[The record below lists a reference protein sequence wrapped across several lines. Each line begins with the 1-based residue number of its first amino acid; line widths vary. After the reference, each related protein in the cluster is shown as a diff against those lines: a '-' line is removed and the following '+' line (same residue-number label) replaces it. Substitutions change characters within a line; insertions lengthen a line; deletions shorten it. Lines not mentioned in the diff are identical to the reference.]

1 MNFLNRLFDCC
12 FRNKEDFKLYPNI
25 DKKLEENENSE
36 AIKEKEKSETI
47 KEKEKSETIKEK
59 ENSETIKE
67 KDTETTKEK
76 ENSETIDII
85 KEKKYSTTIKDKD
98 KGKDKEKNNLDNIL
112 EKKYPTTIK
121 EKEKDKDKEKNNS
134 NNIKEK
140 ENSETIKD
148 KDKNIKDTPKDK
160 DDLTPIGSDAQNFSS
175 FNATLQCLSNI
186 KKLNEFFLVTFP
198 KNQDYEEK
206 IISYEYY
213 KLIQKIVNENNNNK
227 ISYSSLIK
235 FKEKL
240 SDKYAF
246 LSKKVESNSK
256 DLFIFLL
263 EELNSELKDKS
274 DLFSKKNSFNQNYN
288 EAFAF
293 NEFSNELKA
302 KHNSIICD
310 LFPVVSEKIYQCNIC
325 KIQQYFFELSYY
337 IDFQLE
343 KVNNNLSYYRMGN
356 NYNMVNNY
364 NMNNNY
370 NPDINLLEC
379 FKFSYNYL
387 ELSNGNNQRFCNA
400 CNNLSDHLSQNI
412 LCSLPENLIIY
423 LNRGENDIYN
433 CNVIFQ
439 EYLDLNSFVKDNS
452 SNTMFELY
460 GFICGINES
469 STEQHFIAYCK
480 NQEDKRW
487 YLYDG
492 ELVSSCEKPW
502 ENHKGM
508 VYILFYKSF
517 I

>member
-36 AIKEKEKSETI
+36 TIKEKENSETI

-59 ENSETIKE
+59 DTETIKE
-67 KDTETTKEK
+67 KDTETIKEK

-121 EKEKDKDKEKNNS
+121 EKDKDKDKEKNNS

-240 SDKYAF
+240 SNKYVF

-274 DLFSKKNSFNQNYN
+274 D
-288 EAFAF
+288 
-293 NEFSNELKA
+293 
-302 KHNSIICD
+302 
-310 LFPVVSEKIYQCNIC
+310 
-325 KIQQYFFELSYY
+325 
-337 IDFQLE
+337 
-343 KVNNNLSYYRMGN
+343 
-356 NYNMVNNY
+356 
-364 NMNNNY
+364 
-370 NPDINLLEC
+370 
-379 FKFSYNYL
+379 
-387 ELSNGNNQRFCNA
+387 
-400 CNNLSDHLSQNI
+400 
-412 LCSLPENLIIY
+412 
-423 LNRGENDIYN
+423 
-433 CNVIFQ
+433 
-439 EYLDLNSFVKDNS
+439 
-452 SNTMFELY
+452 
-460 GFICGINES
+460 
-469 STEQHFIAYCK
+469 
-480 NQEDKRW
+480 
-487 YLYDG
+487 
-492 ELVSSCEKPW
+492 
-502 ENHKGM
+502 
-508 VYILFYKSF
+508 
-517 I
+517 

>member
-36 AIKEKEKSETI
+36 TIKEKEKSETI

-67 KDTETTKEK
+67 KEKDTETIKEKENSETIKEKENSETIKEK
-76 ENSETIDII
+76 ENSETIDNI

-121 EKEKDKDKEKNNS
+121 EKEKDKDKDKEKNNS

-240 SDKYAF
+240 SNKYAF

-343 KVNNNLSYYRMGN
+343 RVNNNLSYYRMGN
-356 NYNMVNNY
+356 NYNMANNY

-423 LNRGENDIYN
+423 LNRGENDI
-433 CNVIFQ
+433 
-439 EYLDLNSFVKDNS
+439 
-452 SNTMFELY
+452 
-460 GFICGINES
+460 
-469 STEQHFIAYCK
+469 
-480 NQEDKRW
+480 
-487 YLYDG
+487 
-492 ELVSSCEKPW
+492 
-502 ENHKGM
+502 
-508 VYILFYKSF
+508 
-517 I
+517 